1 MRLTRHRGSSPEKPP
16 RHVPPAQ
23 SRQADGHSNGR
34 APETHPSKAAEEEA
48 RVRAS
53 LAELRSTMVR
63 EVMTPRVDVVGLPI
77 PVTAA
82 RVALA
87 VKTSGHIRLPVYDE
101 DLDRLTG
108 ILFLKDLFRSGWR
121 PDDPA
126 TMPTALEISRRLRQP
141 HLVPESRLALD
152 LLVEMREGRWAF
164 AVVVDEY
171 GSVAGVVTAGDII
184 AQLVGDVHDELDQY
198 EEPEIARVDDR
209 RWLVDGSCSLDDIQD
224 QMGMTIPGGEYVT
237 LGGYLFDA
245 LGHIPNEGEST
256 TTGPWEL
263 TVAEM
268 DRRRISKVVAI
279 NREITP
285 SAGSGDDA
293 TA

>member
-1 MRLTRHRGSSPEKPP
+1 MRLPRHRGSSVEGHSRQVRSSP
-16 RHVPPAQ
+16 
-23 SRQADGHSNGR
+23 SRQAGTSSDGFV
-34 APETHPSKAAEEEA
+34 AETQPSKAAAEEA
-48 RVRAS
+48 RVLAS
-53 LAELRSTMVR
+53 LAELKSAIVR
-63 EVMTPRVDVVGLPI
+63 EVMTPRVDVVGLAI

-108 ILFLKDLFRSGWR
+108 ILFLKDLFRGGWR

-126 TMPTALEISRRLRQP
+126 TTPTALEISRRLRQP

-152 LLVEMREGRWAF
+152 LLAEMRAGRWAF

-184 AQLVGDVHDELDQY
+184 AELVGDVHDELDQY

-209 RWLVDGSCSLDDIQD
+209 RWLVDGACSLDDIGA
-224 QMGMTIPGGEYVT
+224 QMKLTIPGGEYVT
-237 LGGYLFDA
+237 LGGYLFDV
-245 LGHIPNEGEST
+245 LGHIPNEGESAT
-256 TTGPWEL
+256 IGSWEL
-263 TVAEM
+263 KVAEM

-279 NREITP
+279 KREVAP
-285 SAGSGDDA
+285 PDGSGA
-293 TA
+293 NGIR